1 MIAENLRKKF
11 NMDQSMFSGYFRG
24 SSFGEGSG
32 GLIGYLNLSDDMQ
45 RTAGNTGQITNC
57 YVAGR
62 NNPYNPDDR
71 TNELRGGVNLIGNYC
86 HGGLIGYAHGPL
98 TISNTFSTA
107 GLYDASTGW
116 TGGTG
121 GLIGKYEGNATLTM
135 NQCYFAGRMD
145 RLLLANGK
153 WSDNTGIMV
162 GSATGSV
169 VFNNCVYLSRS
180 ENEGKAVVGSSR
192 ANSKD
197 GVTACIPGTNSMRL
211 IQHPAT
217 SSIVNFA
224 YPYDSSLQN
233 RYPYNNWTVEDVEKE
248 HTVYRGDWVT
258 E

>member
-1 MIAENLRKKF
+1 
-11 NMDQSMFSGYFRG
+11 MFSGYFRG

-121 GLIGKYEGNATLTM
+121 GLIGKYEGNAT
-135 NQCYFAGRMD
+135 
-145 RLLLANGK
+145 
-153 WSDNTGIMV
+153 
-162 GSATGSV
+162 GSV

-224 YPYDSSLQN
+224 YPCDPALQG
-233 RYPYNNWTVEDVEKE
+233 RTYPYKLWTTENGVK
-248 HTVYRGDWVT
+248 TYRGDWIR
-258 E
+258 

>member
-1 MIAENLRKKF
+1 M
-11 NMDQSMFSGYFRG
+11 
-24 SSFGEGSG
+24 
-32 GLIGYLNLSDDMQ
+32 
-45 RTAGNTGQITNC
+45 
-57 YVAGR
+57 
-62 NNPYNPDDR
+62 
-71 TNELRGGVNLIGNYC
+71 
-86 HGGLIGYAHGPL
+86 
-98 TISNTFSTA
+98 
-107 GLYDASTGW
+107 YDASTGW

-224 YPYDSSLQN
+224 YPCDPALQG
-233 RYPYNNWTVEDVEKE
+233 RTYPYKLWTTENGVK
-248 HTVYRGDWVT
+248 TYRGDWIQ
-258 E
+258 